1 MNPTL
6 PIEPATAET
15 ADLRRRRMFLE
26 HLGLVSMVV
35 TRMFRTTA
43 GSAGVL
49 ERADLLQAGAIG
61 LLEAIDR
68 FDESRGARFSTFAVA
83 RVRGAIQDQLRAVDW
98 MSRSTR
104 KRDRDADAR
113 IQGVEE
119 ERQHG
124 ASLEEIASRLG
135 MAEEEVRHVLGRMAD
150 ASPGG
155 FVPLDEAPEQT
166 EALATDETEDPSE
179 IAGHQHTRELLLD
192 AIEGL
197 SERDRL
203 VVTLYYYE
211 ELTFKEIGRVLHL
224 SETRVFQIH
233 AQVLQHF
240 RSLLQDDEAAHP

>member
-6 PIEPATAET
+6 PIESATAE
-15 ADLRRRRMFLE
+15 AAVVRRKRMFLE

-43 GSAGVL
+43 GSASVL

-68 FDESRGARFSTFAVA
+68 FDESRGARFSTYAVA
-83 RVRGAIQDQLRAVDW
+83 RIRGAIQDQLRAVDW

-113 IQGVEE
+113 IQEVQDEQRRGT
-119 ERQHG
+119 
-124 ASLEEIASRLG
+124 SLDEIARRLG
-135 MAEEEVRHVLGRMAD
+135 MTDEDVQHVLGRMTE

-155 FVPLDEAPEQT
+155 FVPLEEAPEQT
-166 EALATDETEDPSE
+166 GALATDDEEDPSE
-179 IAGHQHTRELLLD
+179 IAGRRHTRELLLD
-192 AIEGL
+192 AIEEL

-233 AQVLQHF
+233 AEVLQHF